1 MSDNC
6 CIQVLPEVVANQ
18 IAAGEVVQRP
28 ASVVKE
34 LVENAID
41 AGSTQIDIYIKDAGR
56 TLIQVI
62 DNGIGMSADDA
73 VTAFLP
79 HATSKIRKAEDL
91 FNLSTMG
98 FRGEALASI
107 AAVAHVELRTKR
119 EQDELGTCVY
129 LSGGKLESQ
138 ELVSTA
144 TGTNIAVRDL
154 FFNIP
159 ARRKF
164 LKSNDSEFRNILQV
178 VEQVSLAHPTLQFTL
193 HHNGQVIYNLM
204 TGNTHQRIL
213 SLMGKKMDGK
223 LLSIHVETILGT
235 ISGYVGTPES
245 AIKRGASQF
254 FFVNKR
260 YIQHPYFNKAIQMA
274 YDKLIANDAKAPYF
288 VYFDVDP
295 SKIDVNIHPTKTE
308 VRFED
313 EKAIFPILSA
323 VVRETLG
330 KANAIPTIDFD
341 QDDAPFIPA
350 IQTAQVNQASTPK
363 VTFDPSYNPFK
374 NSSYT
379 SKKPSDHWEDLYQQ
393 KESNGKNKAEEAIFS
408 GSGSEK
414 WGNELERAFSGPS
427 TSSGTEKWEGT
438 GFIEKEMNLGTNN
451 YKAIQWKRKYLV
463 VFTEEG
469 IQVIHQHRLHS
480 RILYEQYLKRL
491 SQETR
496 YSMPLLFPEALEFT
510 VAEQALFK
518 QVEPSLSA
526 LGFGFEP
533 LGKTM
538 YQISAIPEGLGDA
551 NPAQTVLDTMELLQT
566 DPNMGSERC
575 QQIAAQSLAERSAMK
590 AGKTLTDMEIKMLL
604 DQWENCQDKV
614 YSPSGHR
621 IACHW
626 NENEIENK
634 LK

>member
-1 MSDNC
+1 MSDNR

-41 AGSTQIDIYIKDAGR
+41 AGSTQIDIHIKDAGR

-79 HATSKIRKAEDL
+79 HATSKIRQAEDL

-119 EQDELGTCVY
+119 EQDELGSCVC
-129 LSGGKLESQ
+129 LSGGTLESQ
-138 ELVSTA
+138 ELIGCSK
-144 TGTNIAVRDL
+144 GTNIAVRDL
-154 FFNIP
+154 FYNIP

-164 LKSNDSEFRNILQV
+164 LKSNESEFRNIVQV
-178 VEQVSLAHPTLQFTL
+178 VEQITLAHPTLQFSL
-193 HHNGQVIYNLM
+193 HHNGQVIYQLM
-204 TGNTHQRIL
+204 PENTHKRIL
-213 SLMGKKMDGK
+213 SLFGKKLDGK
-223 LLSIHVETILGT
+223 LLSVQVETILGT
-235 ISGYVGTPES
+235 ISGYVGAPEA

-274 YDKLIANDAKAPYF
+274 YEKLIPSDARAPYF
-288 VYFDVDP
+288 IYFDVEP

-330 KANAIPTIDFD
+330 KSNSIPTIDFD

-350 IQTAQVNQASTPK
+350 LQTASLDNPQTPK

-374 NSSYT
+374 SSGYT

-393 KESNGKNKAEEAIFS
+393 KSSGFTFKAEEEPKTAVATS
-408 GSGSEK
+408 NSA
-414 WGNELERAFSGPS
+414 WGIETELLPP
-427 TSSGTEKWEGT
+427 TSAEYKVMQWKKKYVVVLTEA
-438 GFIEKEMNLGTNN
+438 
-451 YKAIQWKRKYLV
+451 AIQ
-463 VFTEEG
+463 VF
-469 IQVIHQHRLHS
+469 HQHRLHA
-480 RILYEQYLKRL
+480 RILFEQYLKRM
-491 SQETR
+491 QQAER
-496 YSMPLLFPEALEFT
+496 YSMPLLFPEVLELSVQENSLFT
-510 VAEQALFK
+510 QASEDLT
-518 QVEPSLSA
+518 A
-526 LGFGFEP
+526 LGFEFEP
-533 LGKTM
+533 FGKTA
-538 YQISAIPEGLGDA
+538 YQITAIPEGLGDN
-551 NPAQTVLDTMELLQT
+551 NPVQTVLDTMELLQT
-566 DPNMGSERC
+566 NPSASKT
-575 QQIAAQSLAERSAMK
+575 QQKEWMAQTLAEKSAIK
-590 AGKTLTDMEIKMLL
+590 AGKVLTEMEMKLMVEQLA
-604 DQWENCQDKV
+604 NCQDTTYAPNGKPLSV
-614 YSPSGHR
+614 SL
-621 IACHW
+621 

-634 LK
+634 LI

>member
-1 MSDNC
+1 MSDNR

-41 AGSTQIDIYIKDAGR
+41 AGSTQIDIHIKDAGR

-79 HATSKIRKAEDL
+79 HATSKIRQAEDL

-119 EQDELGTCVY
+119 EQDELGSCVC
-129 LSGGKLESQ
+129 LSGGTLESQ
-138 ELVSTA
+138 ELIGCSK
-144 TGTNIAVRDL
+144 GTNIAVRDL
-154 FFNIP
+154 FYNIP

-164 LKSNDSEFRNILQV
+164 LKSNESEFRNIVQV
-178 VEQVSLAHPTLQFTL
+178 VEQITLAHPTLQFSL
-193 HHNGQVIYNLM
+193 HHNGQVIYQLM
-204 TGNTHQRIL
+204 PENTHKRIL
-213 SLMGKKMDGK
+213 SLFGKKLDGK
-223 LLSIHVETILGT
+223 LLSVQVETILGT
-235 ISGYVGTPES
+235 ISGYVGAPEA

-274 YDKLIANDAKAPYF
+274 YEKLIPSDARAPYF
-288 VYFDVDP
+288 IYFDVEP
-295 SKIDVNIHPTKTE
+295 AKIDVNIHPTKTE

-330 KANAIPTIDFD
+330 KSNSIPTIDFD

-350 IQTAQVNQASTPK
+350 LQTASLDKPQTPK

-374 NSSYT
+374 SSGYT

-393 KESNGKNKAEEAIFS
+393 KESQWTNKAEEELFS
-408 GSGSEK
+408 GSRTEK
-414 WGNELERAFSGPS
+414 WGNELEHAFSGPS
-427 TSSGTEKWEGT
+427 TSSGTES
-438 GFIEKEMNLGTNN
+438 
-451 YKAIQWKRKYLV
+451 YKAVQWKRKYIV
-463 VFTEEG
+463 VFTPQG
-469 IQVIHQHRLHS
+469 INVYHQHRLHA
-480 RILYEQYLKRL
+480 RILFEQYLKRM
-491 SQETR
+491 QQAER
-496 YSMPLLFPEALEFT
+496 YSMPLLFPEVLELSVQENSLFT
-510 VAEQALFK
+510 
-518 QVEPSLSA
+518 QVSEDLTA
-526 LGFGFEP
+526 LGFEFEP
-533 LGKTM
+533 FGKTA
-538 YQISAIPEGLGDA
+538 YQITAIPEGLGDN
-551 NPAQTVLDTMELLQT
+551 NPVQTVLDTMELLQT
-566 DPNMGSERC
+566 NPSASKT
-575 QQIAAQSLAERSAMK
+575 QQKEWMAQTLAEKSAIK
-590 AGKTLTDMEIKMLL
+590 AGKVLTEMEMKLIVEQLA
-604 DQWENCQDKV
+604 NCQDTTYAPNGKPLLV
-614 YSPSGHR
+614 SL
-621 IACHW
+621 

-634 LK
+634 LI

>member
-1 MSDNC
+1 MSDNR

-41 AGSTQIDIYIKDAGR
+41 AGSTQIDIHIKDAGR

-79 HATSKIRKAEDL
+79 HATSKIRQAEDL

-119 EQDELGTCVY
+119 EQDELGSCVC
-129 LSGGKLESQ
+129 LSGGTLESQ
-138 ELVSTA
+138 ELIGCSK
-144 TGTNIAVRDL
+144 GTNIAVRDL
-154 FFNIP
+154 FYNIP

-164 LKSNDSEFRNILQV
+164 LKSNESEFRNIVQV
-178 VEQVSLAHPTLQFTL
+178 VEQITLAHPTLQFSL
-193 HHNGQVIYNLM
+193 HHNGQVIYQLM
-204 TGNTHQRIL
+204 PENTHKRIL
-213 SLMGKKMDGK
+213 SLFGKKLDGK
-223 LLSIHVETILGT
+223 LLSVQVETILGT
-235 ISGYVGTPES
+235 ISGYVGAPEA

-274 YDKLIANDAKAPYF
+274 YEKLIPSDARAPYF
-288 VYFDVDP
+288 IYFDVEP
-295 SKIDVNIHPTKTE
+295 AKIDVNIHPTKTE

-330 KANAIPTIDFD
+330 KSNSIPTIDFD

-350 IQTAQVNQASTPK
+350 LQTASLDKPQTPK

-374 NSSYT
+374 SSGYT

-393 KESNGKNKAEEAIFS
+393 KSSGFTFKAEEEPKTAVATS
-408 GSGSEK
+408 NSA
-414 WGNELERAFSGPS
+414 WGIETELLPPTPAEYKVMQWKKKYVVVL
-427 TSSGTEKWEGT
+427 TEA
-438 GFIEKEMNLGTNN
+438 
-451 YKAIQWKRKYLV
+451 AIQ
-463 VFTEEG
+463 VF
-469 IQVIHQHRLHS
+469 HQHRLHA
-480 RILYEQYLKRL
+480 RILFEQYLKRM
-491 SQETR
+491 QQAER
-496 YSMPLLFPEALEFT
+496 YSMPLLFPEVLELSVQENSLFT
-510 VAEQALFK
+510 
-518 QVEPSLSA
+518 QVSEDLTA
-526 LGFGFEP
+526 LGFEFEP
-533 LGKTM
+533 FGKTA
-538 YQISAIPEGLGDA
+538 YQITAIPEGLGDN
-551 NPAQTVLDTMELLQT
+551 NPVQTVLDTMELLQT
-566 DPNMGSERC
+566 NPSASKT
-575 QQIAAQSLAERSAMK
+575 QQKEWMAQTLAEKSAIK
-590 AGKTLTDMEIKMLL
+590 AGKVLTEMEMKLMVEQLA
-604 DQWENCQDKV
+604 NCQDTTYAPNGKPLLV
-614 YSPSGHR
+614 SL
-621 IACHW
+621 

-634 LK
+634 LI

>member
-1 MSDNC
+1 MSDNR

-41 AGSTQIDIYIKDAGR
+41 AGSTQIDIHIKDAGR

-79 HATSKIRKAEDL
+79 HATSKIRQAEDL

-119 EQDELGTCVY
+119 EQDELGSCVC
-129 LSGGKLESQ
+129 LSGGTLESQ
-138 ELVSTA
+138 ELIGCSK
-144 TGTNIAVRDL
+144 GTNIAVRDL
-154 FFNIP
+154 FYNIP

-164 LKSNDSEFRNILQV
+164 LKSNESEFRNIVQV
-178 VEQVSLAHPTLQFTL
+178 VEQITLAHPTLQFSL
-193 HHNGQVIYNLM
+193 HHNGQVIYQLM
-204 TGNTHQRIL
+204 PENTHKRIL
-213 SLMGKKMDGK
+213 SLFGKKLDGK
-223 LLSIHVETILGT
+223 LLSVQVETILGT
-235 ISGYVGTPES
+235 ISGYVGAPEA

-274 YDKLIANDAKAPYF
+274 YEKLIPSDARAPYF
-288 VYFDVDP
+288 IYFDVEP
-295 SKIDVNIHPTKTE
+295 AKIDVNIHPTKTE

-330 KANAIPTIDFD
+330 KSNSIPTIDFD

-350 IQTAQVNQASTPK
+350 LQTASLDKPQTPK

-374 NSSYT
+374 SSGYT

-393 KESNGKNKAEEAIFS
+393 KNSGFTFKAEEEPKTAVATS
-408 GSGSEK
+408 NSA
-414 WGNELERAFSGPS
+414 WGIETELLPP
-427 TSSGTEKWEGT
+427 TSAEYKVMQWKKKYVVVLTEA
-438 GFIEKEMNLGTNN
+438 
-451 YKAIQWKRKYLV
+451 AIQ
-463 VFTEEG
+463 VF
-469 IQVIHQHRLHS
+469 HQHRLHA
-480 RILYEQYLKRL
+480 RILFEQYLKRM
-491 SQETR
+491 QQAER
-496 YSMPLLFPEALEFT
+496 YSMPLLFPEVLELSVQENSLFT
-510 VAEQALFK
+510 
-518 QVEPSLSA
+518 QVSEDLTA
-526 LGFGFEP
+526 LGFEFEP
-533 LGKTM
+533 FGKTA
-538 YQISAIPEGLGDA
+538 YQITAIPEGLGDN
-551 NPAQTVLDTMELLQT
+551 NPVQTVLDTMELLQT
-566 DPNMGSERC
+566 NPSASKT
-575 QQIAAQSLAERSAMK
+575 QQKEWMAQTLAEKSAIK
-590 AGKTLTDMEIKMLL
+590 AGKVLTEMEMKLMVEQLA
-604 DQWENCQDKV
+604 NCQDTTYAPNGKPLSV
-614 YSPSGHR
+614 SL
-621 IACHW
+621 

-634 LK
+634 LI

>member
-1 MSDNC
+1 MSDNR

-41 AGSTQIDIYIKDAGR
+41 AGSTQIDIHIKDAGR

-79 HATSKIRKAEDL
+79 HATSKIRQAEDL

-119 EQDELGTCVY
+119 EQDELGSCVC
-129 LSGGKLESQ
+129 LSGGTLESQ
-138 ELVSTA
+138 ELIGCSK
-144 TGTNIAVRDL
+144 GTNIAVRDL
-154 FFNIP
+154 FYNIP

-164 LKSNDSEFRNILQV
+164 LKSNESEFRNIVQV
-178 VEQVSLAHPTLQFTL
+178 VEQITLAHPTLQFSL
-193 HHNGQVIYNLM
+193 HHNGQVIYQLM
-204 TGNTHQRIL
+204 PENTHKRIL
-213 SLMGKKMDGK
+213 SLFGKKLDGK
-223 LLSIHVETILGT
+223 LLSVQVETILGT
-235 ISGYVGTPES
+235 ISGYVGAPEA

-274 YDKLIANDAKAPYF
+274 YEKLIPSDARAPYF
-288 VYFDVDP
+288 IYFDVEP
-295 SKIDVNIHPTKTE
+295 AKIDVNIHPTKTE

-330 KANAIPTIDFD
+330 KSNSIPTIDFD

-350 IQTAQVNQASTPK
+350 LQTASLDKPQTPK

-374 NSSYT
+374 SSGYT

-393 KESNGKNKAEEAIFS
+393 KSSGFTFKAEEEPKTAVVTS
-408 GSGSEK
+408 NSA
-414 WGNELERAFSGPS
+414 WGIETELLPP
-427 TSSGTEKWEGT
+427 TSAEYKVMQWKKKYVVVLTEA
-438 GFIEKEMNLGTNN
+438 
-451 YKAIQWKRKYLV
+451 AIQ
-463 VFTEEG
+463 VF
-469 IQVIHQHRLHS
+469 HQHRLHA
-480 RILYEQYLKRL
+480 RILFEQYLKRM
-491 SQETR
+491 QQAER
-496 YSMPLLFPEALEFT
+496 YSMPLLFPEVLELSVQENSLFT
-510 VAEQALFK
+510 
-518 QVEPSLSA
+518 QVSEDLTA
-526 LGFGFEP
+526 LGFEFEP
-533 LGKTM
+533 FGKTA
-538 YQISAIPEGLGDA
+538 YQITAIPEGLGDN
-551 NPAQTVLDTMELLQT
+551 NPVQTVLDTMELLQT
-566 DPNMGSERC
+566 NPSASKT
-575 QQIAAQSLAERSAMK
+575 QQKEWMAQTLAEKSAIK
-590 AGKTLTDMEIKMLL
+590 AGKVLTEMEMKLMVEQLA
-604 DQWENCQDKV
+604 NCQDTTYAPNGKPLSV
-614 YSPSGHR
+614 SL
-621 IACHW
+621 

-634 LK
+634 LI

>member
-1 MSDNC
+1 MSDNR

-41 AGSTQIDIYIKDAGR
+41 AGSTQIDIHIKDAGR

-79 HATSKIRKAEDL
+79 HATSKIRQAEDL

-119 EQDELGTCVY
+119 EQDELGSCVC
-129 LSGGKLESQ
+129 LSGGTLESQ
-138 ELVSTA
+138 ELIGCSK
-144 TGTNIAVRDL
+144 GTNIAVRDL
-154 FFNIP
+154 FYNIP

-164 LKSNDSEFRNILQV
+164 LKSNESEFRNIVQV
-178 VEQVSLAHPTLQFTL
+178 VEQITLAHPTLQFSL
-193 HHNGQVIYNLM
+193 HHNGQVIYQLM
-204 TGNTHQRIL
+204 PENTHKRIL
-213 SLMGKKMDGK
+213 SLFGKKLDGK
-223 LLSIHVETILGT
+223 LLSVQVETILGT
-235 ISGYVGTPES
+235 ISGYVGAPEA

-274 YDKLIANDAKAPYF
+274 YEKLIPSDARAPYF
-288 VYFDVDP
+288 IYFDVEP
-295 SKIDVNIHPTKTE
+295 AKIDVNIHPTKTE

-330 KANAIPTIDFD
+330 KSNSIPTIDFD

-350 IQTAQVNQASTPK
+350 LQTASLDKPQTPK

-374 NSSYT
+374 SSGYT

-393 KESNGKNKAEEAIFS
+393 KSSGFTVKAEEEPKTAVATS
-408 GSGSEK
+408 NAA
-414 WGNELERAFSGPS
+414 WGVETELLPPTPAEYKVMQWKKKYVVVLNEA
-427 TSSGTEKWEGT
+427 
-438 GFIEKEMNLGTNN
+438 
-451 YKAIQWKRKYLV
+451 AIQ
-463 VFTEEG
+463 VF
-469 IQVIHQHRLHS
+469 HQHRLHA
-480 RILYEQYLKRL
+480 RILFEQYLKRMQL
-491 SQETR
+491 AER
-496 YSMPLLFPEALEFT
+496 YSMPLLFPEVLELSVQENSLFT
-510 VAEQALFK
+510 
-518 QVEPSLSA
+518 QVSEDLTA
-526 LGFGFEP
+526 LGFEFEP
-533 LGKTM
+533 FGKTA
-538 YQISAIPEGLGDA
+538 YQITAIPEGLGDN
-551 NPAQTVLDTMELLQT
+551 NPVQTVLDTMELLQT
-566 DPNMGSERC
+566 NPSASKT
-575 QQIAAQSLAERSAMK
+575 QQKEWMAQTLAEKSAIK
-590 AGKTLTDMEIKMLL
+590 AGKVLTEMEMKLMVEQLA
-604 DQWENCQDKV
+604 NCQDTTYAPNGKPLSV
-614 YSPSGHR
+614 SL
-621 IACHW
+621 

-634 LK
+634 LI

>member
-1 MSDNC
+1 MSDNR

-41 AGSTQIDIYIKDAGR
+41 AGSTQIDIHIKDAGR

-79 HATSKIRKAEDL
+79 HATSKIRQAEDL

-119 EQDELGTCVY
+119 EQDELGSCVC
-129 LSGGKLESQ
+129 LSGGTLESQ
-138 ELVSTA
+138 ELIGCSK
-144 TGTNIAVRDL
+144 GTNIAVRDL
-154 FFNIP
+154 FYNIP

-164 LKSNDSEFRNILQV
+164 LKSNESEFRNIVQV
-178 VEQVSLAHPTLQFTL
+178 VEQITLAHPTLQFSL
-193 HHNGQVIYNLM
+193 HHNGQVIYQLM
-204 TGNTHQRIL
+204 PENTHKRIL
-213 SLMGKKMDGK
+213 SLFGKKLDGK
-223 LLSIHVETILGT
+223 LLSVQVETILGT
-235 ISGYVGTPES
+235 ISGYVGAPEA

-274 YDKLIANDAKAPYF
+274 YEKLIPSDARAPYF
-288 VYFDVDP
+288 IYFDVEP
-295 SKIDVNIHPTKTE
+295 AKIDVNIHPTKTE

-330 KANAIPTIDFD
+330 KSNFIPTIDFD

-350 IQTAQVNQASTPK
+350 LQTASLDKPQTPK

-374 NSSYT
+374 SSGYT

-393 KESNGKNKAEEAIFS
+393 KSSGFTFKAEEEPKIAVARS
-408 GSGSEK
+408 NSA
-414 WGNELERAFSGPS
+414 WGIETELLPP
-427 TSSGTEKWEGT
+427 TSAEYKVMQWKKKYVVVLTEA
-438 GFIEKEMNLGTNN
+438 
-451 YKAIQWKRKYLV
+451 AIQ
-463 VFTEEG
+463 VF
-469 IQVIHQHRLHS
+469 HQHRLHA
-480 RILYEQYLKRL
+480 RILFEQYLKRM
-491 SQETR
+491 QQAER
-496 YSMPLLFPEALEFT
+496 YSMPLLFPEVLELSVQENSLFT
-510 VAEQALFK
+510 
-518 QVEPSLSA
+518 QVSEDLTA
-526 LGFGFEP
+526 LGFEFEP
-533 LGKTM
+533 FGKTA
-538 YQISAIPEGLGDA
+538 YQITAIPEGLGDN
-551 NPAQTVLDTMELLQT
+551 NPVQTVLDTMELLQT
-566 DPNMGSERC
+566 NPSASKT
-575 QQIAAQSLAERSAMK
+575 QQKEWMAQTLAEKSAIK
-590 AGKTLTDMEIKMLL
+590 AGKVLTEMEMKLMVEQLA
-604 DQWENCQDKV
+604 NCQDTTYAPNGKPLSV
-614 YSPSGHR
+614 SL
-621 IACHW
+621 
-626 NENEIENK
+626 NENKIENK
-634 LK
+634 LI

>member
-1 MSDNC
+1 MSDNR

-41 AGSTQIDIYIKDAGR
+41 AGSTQIDIHIKDAGR

-79 HATSKIRKAEDL
+79 HATSKIRQAEDL

-119 EQDELGTCVY
+119 EQDELGSCVC
-129 LSGGKLESQ
+129 LSGGTLESQ
-138 ELVSTA
+138 ELIGCSK
-144 TGTNIAVRDL
+144 GTNIAVRDL
-154 FFNIP
+154 FYNIP

-164 LKSNDSEFRNILQV
+164 LKSNESEFRNIVQV
-178 VEQVSLAHPTLQFTL
+178 VEQITLAHPTLQFSL
-193 HHNGQVIYNLM
+193 HHNGQVIYQLM
-204 TGNTHQRIL
+204 PENTHKRIL
-213 SLMGKKMDGK
+213 SLFGKKLDGK
-223 LLSIHVETILGT
+223 LLSVQVETILGT
-235 ISGYVGTPES
+235 ISGYVGAPEA

-274 YDKLIANDAKAPYF
+274 YEKLIPSDARAPYF
-288 VYFDVDP
+288 IYFDVEP
-295 SKIDVNIHPTKTE
+295 AKIDVNIHPTKTE

-330 KANAIPTIDFD
+330 KSNSIPTIDFD

-350 IQTAQVNQASTPK
+350 LQTASLDKPQTPK

-374 NSSYT
+374 SSGYT

-393 KESNGKNKAEEAIFS
+393 KSSGFTFKAEEEPKTAVATS
-408 GSGSEK
+408 NSA
-414 WGNELERAFSGPS
+414 WGIETELLPPTPAEYKVMQWKKKYVVVL
-427 TSSGTEKWEGT
+427 TEE
-438 GFIEKEMNLGTNN
+438 
-451 YKAIQWKRKYLV
+451 AIQ
-463 VFTEEG
+463 VF
-469 IQVIHQHRLHS
+469 HQHRLHA
-480 RILYEQYLKRL
+480 RILFEQYLKRM
-491 SQETR
+491 QQAER
-496 YSMPLLFPEALEFT
+496 YSMPLLFPEVLELSVQENSLFT
-510 VAEQALFK
+510 
-518 QVEPSLSA
+518 QVSEDLTA
-526 LGFGFEP
+526 LGFEFEP
-533 LGKTM
+533 FGKTA
-538 YQISAIPEGLGDA
+538 YQITAIPEGLGDN
-551 NPAQTVLDTMELLQT
+551 NPVQTVLDTMELLQT
-566 DPNMGSERC
+566 NPSASKT
-575 QQIAAQSLAERSAMK
+575 QQKEWMAQTLAEKSAIK
-590 AGKTLTDMEIKMLL
+590 AGKVLTEMEMKLMVEQLA
-604 DQWENCQDKV
+604 NCQDTTYAPNGKPLSV
-614 YSPSGHR
+614 SL
-621 IACHW
+621 

-634 LK
+634 LI

>member
-1 MSDNC
+1 MSDNR

-41 AGSTQIDIYIKDAGR
+41 AGSTQIDIHIKDAGR

-79 HATSKIRKAEDL
+79 HATSKIRQAEDL

-119 EQDELGTCVY
+119 EQDELGSCVC
-129 LSGGKLESQ
+129 LSGGTLESQ
-138 ELVSTA
+138 ELIGCSK
-144 TGTNIAVRDL
+144 GTNIAVRDL
-154 FFNIP
+154 FYNIP

-164 LKSNDSEFRNILQV
+164 LKSNESEFRNIVQV
-178 VEQVSLAHPTLQFTL
+178 VEQITLAHPTLQFSL
-193 HHNGQVIYNLM
+193 HHNGQVIYQLM
-204 TGNTHQRIL
+204 PENTHKRIL
-213 SLMGKKMDGK
+213 SLFGKKLDGK
-223 LLSIHVETILGT
+223 LLSVQVETILGT
-235 ISGYVGTPES
+235 ISGYVGAPEA

-274 YDKLIANDAKAPYF
+274 YEKLIPSDARAPYF
-288 VYFDVDP
+288 IYFDVEP
-295 SKIDVNIHPTKTE
+295 AKIDVNIHPTKTE

-330 KANAIPTIDFD
+330 KSNSIPTIDFD

-350 IQTAQVNQASTPK
+350 LQTASLDKPQTPK

-374 NSSYT
+374 SSGYT

-393 KESNGKNKAEEAIFS
+393 KSSGFTVKAEEEPKTAVATS
-408 GSGSEK
+408 NSA
-414 WGNELERAFSGPS
+414 WGIETELLPPTPAEYKVMQWKKKYVVVL
-427 TSSGTEKWEGT
+427 TEA
-438 GFIEKEMNLGTNN
+438 
-451 YKAIQWKRKYLV
+451 AIQ
-463 VFTEEG
+463 VF
-469 IQVIHQHRLHS
+469 HQHRLHA
-480 RILYEQYLKRL
+480 RILFEQYLKRMQL
-491 SQETR
+491 AER
-496 YSMPLLFPEALEFT
+496 YSMPLLFPEVLELSVQENSLFT
-510 VAEQALFK
+510 
-518 QVEPSLSA
+518 QVSEDLTA
-526 LGFGFEP
+526 LGFEFEP
-533 LGKTM
+533 FGKTA
-538 YQISAIPEGLGDA
+538 YQITAIPEGLGDN
-551 NPAQTVLDTMELLQT
+551 NPVQTVLDTMELLQT
-566 DPNMGSERC
+566 NPSASKT
-575 QQIAAQSLAERSAMK
+575 QQKEWMAQTLAEKSAIK
-590 AGKTLTDMEIKMLL
+590 AGKVLTEMEMKLMVEQLA
-604 DQWENCQDKV
+604 NCQDTTYAPNGKPLSV
-614 YSPSGHR
+614 SL
-621 IACHW
+621 

-634 LK
+634 LI

>member
-1 MSDNC
+1 MSDNR

-41 AGSTQIDIYIKDAGR
+41 AGSTQIDIHIKDAGR

-79 HATSKIRKAEDL
+79 HATSKIRQAEDL

-119 EQDELGTCVY
+119 EQDELGSCVC
-129 LSGGKLESQ
+129 LSGGTLESQ
-138 ELVSTA
+138 ELIGCSK
-144 TGTNIAVRDL
+144 GTNIAVRDL
-154 FFNIP
+154 FYNIP

-164 LKSNDSEFRNILQV
+164 LKSNESEFRNIVQV
-178 VEQVSLAHPTLQFTL
+178 VEQITLAHPTLQFSL
-193 HHNGQVIYNLM
+193 HHNGQVIYQLM
-204 TGNTHQRIL
+204 PENTHKRIL
-213 SLMGKKMDGK
+213 SLFGKKLDGK
-223 LLSIHVETILGT
+223 LLSVQVETILGT
-235 ISGYVGTPES
+235 ISGYVGAPEA

-274 YDKLIANDAKAPYF
+274 YEKLIPSDARAPYF
-288 VYFDVDP
+288 IYFDVEP
-295 SKIDVNIHPTKTE
+295 AKIDVNIHPTKTE

-330 KANAIPTIDFD
+330 KSNSIPTIDFD

-350 IQTAQVNQASTPK
+350 LQTASLDKPQTPK

-374 NSSYT
+374 SSGYT

-393 KESNGKNKAEEAIFS
+393 KSSGFTFKAEEEPKTAVATS
-408 GSGSEK
+408 NSA
-414 WGNELERAFSGPS
+414 WGIETELLPQ
-427 TSSGTEKWEGT
+427 TSAEYKVMQWKKKYVVVLTEA
-438 GFIEKEMNLGTNN
+438 
-451 YKAIQWKRKYLV
+451 AIQ
-463 VFTEEG
+463 VF
-469 IQVIHQHRLHS
+469 HQHRLHA
-480 RILYEQYLKRL
+480 RILFEQYLKRM
-491 SQETR
+491 QQAER
-496 YSMPLLFPEALEFT
+496 YSMPLLFPEVLELSVQENSLFT
-510 VAEQALFK
+510 
-518 QVEPSLSA
+518 QVSEDLTA
-526 LGFGFEP
+526 LGFEFEP
-533 LGKTM
+533 FGKTA
-538 YQISAIPEGLGDA
+538 YQITAIPEGLGDN
-551 NPAQTVLDTMELLQT
+551 NPVQTVLDTMELLQT
-566 DPNMGSERC
+566 NPSASKT
-575 QQIAAQSLAERSAMK
+575 QQKEWMAQTLAEKSAIK
-590 AGKTLTDMEIKMLL
+590 AGKVLTEMEMKLMVEQLA
-604 DQWENCQDKV
+604 NCQDTTYAPNGKPLSV
-614 YSPSGHR
+614 SL
-621 IACHW
+621 

-634 LK
+634 LI

>member
-1 MSDNC
+1 MSDNR

-41 AGSTQIDIYIKDAGR
+41 AGSTQIDIHIKDAGR

-79 HATSKIRKAEDL
+79 HATSKIRQAEDL

-119 EQDELGTCVY
+119 EQDELGSCVC
-129 LSGGKLESQ
+129 LSGGTLESQ
-138 ELVSTA
+138 ELIGCSK
-144 TGTNIAVRDL
+144 GTNIAVRDL
-154 FFNIP
+154 FYNIP

-164 LKSNDSEFRNILQV
+164 LKSNESEFRNIVQV
-178 VEQVSLAHPTLQFTL
+178 VEQITLAHPTLQFSL
-193 HHNGQVIYNLM
+193 HHNGQVIYQLM
-204 TGNTHQRIL
+204 PENTHKRIL
-213 SLMGKKMDGK
+213 SLFGKKLDGK
-223 LLSIHVETILGT
+223 LLSVQVETILGT
-235 ISGYVGTPES
+235 ISGYVGAPEA

-274 YDKLIANDAKAPYF
+274 YEKLIPSDARAPYF
-288 VYFDVDP
+288 IYFDVEP
-295 SKIDVNIHPTKTE
+295 AKIDVNIHPTKTE

-330 KANAIPTIDFD
+330 KSNSIPTIDFD

-350 IQTAQVNQASTPK
+350 LQTASLDKPQTPK

-374 NSSYT
+374 SSGYT

-393 KESNGKNKAEEAIFS
+393 KSSGFTVKAEEEPKTAVATS
-408 GSGSEK
+408 NSA
-414 WGNELERAFSGPS
+414 WGIETELLPPTPAEYKVMQWKKKYVVVL
-427 TSSGTEKWEGT
+427 TEA
-438 GFIEKEMNLGTNN
+438 
-451 YKAIQWKRKYLV
+451 AIQ
-463 VFTEEG
+463 VF
-469 IQVIHQHRLHS
+469 HQHRLHA
-480 RILYEQYLKRL
+480 RILFEQYLKRMQL
-491 SQETR
+491 AER
-496 YSMPLLFPEALEFT
+496 YSMPLLFPEVLELSVQENSLFT
-510 VAEQALFK
+510 
-518 QVEPSLSA
+518 QVSEDLTA
-526 LGFGFEP
+526 LGFEFEP
-533 LGKTM
+533 FGKTA
-538 YQISAIPEGLGDA
+538 YQITAIPEGLGDN
-551 NPAQTVLDTMELLQT
+551 NPMQTVLDTMELLQT
-566 DPNMGSERC
+566 NPSASKT
-575 QQIAAQSLAERSAMK
+575 QQKEWMAQTLAEKSAIK
-590 AGKTLTDMEIKMLL
+590 AGKVLTEMEMKLMVEQLSTCKDTTFAPNGKPLSVSL
-604 DQWENCQDKV
+604 D
-614 YSPSGHR
+614 
-621 IACHW
+621 
-626 NENEIENK
+626 ENEIENK
-634 LK
+634 LI

>member
-1 MSDNC
+1 MSDNR

-41 AGSTQIDIYIKDAGR
+41 AGSTQIDIHIKDAGR

-79 HATSKIRKAEDL
+79 HATSKIRQAEDL

-119 EQDELGTCVY
+119 EQDELGSCVC
-129 LSGGKLESQ
+129 LSGGTLESQ
-138 ELVSTA
+138 ELIGCSK
-144 TGTNIAVRDL
+144 GTNIAVRDL
-154 FFNIP
+154 FYNIP

-164 LKSNDSEFRNILQV
+164 LKSNESEFRNIVQV
-178 VEQVSLAHPTLQFTL
+178 VEQITLAHPTLQFSL
-193 HHNGQVIYNLM
+193 HHNGQVIYQLM
-204 TGNTHQRIL
+204 PENTHKRIL
-213 SLMGKKMDGK
+213 SLFGKKLDGK
-223 LLSIHVETILGT
+223 LLSVQVETILGT
-235 ISGYVGTPES
+235 ISGYVGAPEA

-274 YDKLIANDAKAPYF
+274 YEKLIPSDARAPYF
-288 VYFDVDP
+288 IYFDVEP
-295 SKIDVNIHPTKTE
+295 AKIDVNIHPTKTE

-330 KANAIPTIDFD
+330 KSNSIPTIDFD

-350 IQTAQVNQASTPK
+350 LQTASLDKPQTPK

-374 NSSYT
+374 SSGYT

-393 KESNGKNKAEEAIFS
+393 KSSGFTFKAEEEPKTAVATS
-408 GSGSEK
+408 NSA
-414 WGNELERAFSGPS
+414 WGIETELLPPTPAEYKVMQWKKKYVVAL
-427 TSSGTEKWEGT
+427 TEA
-438 GFIEKEMNLGTNN
+438 
-451 YKAIQWKRKYLV
+451 AIQ
-463 VFTEEG
+463 VF
-469 IQVIHQHRLHS
+469 HQHRLHA
-480 RILYEQYLKRL
+480 RILFEQYLKRM
-491 SQETR
+491 QQAER
-496 YSMPLLFPEALEFT
+496 YSMPLLFPEVLELSVQENSLFT
-510 VAEQALFK
+510 
-518 QVEPSLSA
+518 QVSEDLTA
-526 LGFGFEP
+526 LGFEFEP
-533 LGKTM
+533 FGKTA
-538 YQISAIPEGLGDA
+538 YQITAIPEGLGDN
-551 NPAQTVLDTMELLQT
+551 NPVQTVLDTMELLQT
-566 DPNMGSERC
+566 NPSASKT
-575 QQIAAQSLAERSAMK
+575 QQKEWMAQTLAEKSAIK
-590 AGKTLTDMEIKMLL
+590 AGKVLTEMEMKLMVEQLA
-604 DQWENCQDKV
+604 NCQDTTYAPNGKPLLV
-614 YSPSGHR
+614 SL
-621 IACHW
+621 

-634 LK
+634 LI

>member
-1 MSDNC
+1 MSDNR

-41 AGSTQIDIYIKDAGR
+41 AGSTQIDIHIKDAGR

-79 HATSKIRKAEDL
+79 HATSKIRQAEDL

-119 EQDELGTCVY
+119 EQDELGSCVC
-129 LSGGKLESQ
+129 LSGGTLESQ
-138 ELVSTA
+138 ELIGCSK
-144 TGTNIAVRDL
+144 GTNIAVRDL
-154 FFNIP
+154 FYNIP

-164 LKSNDSEFRNILQV
+164 LKSNESEFRNIVQV
-178 VEQVSLAHPTLQFTL
+178 VEQITLAHPTLQFSL
-193 HHNGQVIYNLM
+193 HHNGQVIYQLM
-204 TGNTHQRIL
+204 PENTHKRIL
-213 SLMGKKMDGK
+213 SLFGKKLDGK
-223 LLSIHVETILGT
+223 LLSVQVETILGT
-235 ISGYVGTPES
+235 ISGYVGAPEA

-274 YDKLIANDAKAPYF
+274 YEKLIPSDARAPYF
-288 VYFDVDP
+288 IYFDVEP
-295 SKIDVNIHPTKTE
+295 AKIDVNIHPTKTE

-330 KANAIPTIDFD
+330 KSNSIPTIDFD

-350 IQTAQVNQASTPK
+350 LQTASLDKPQTPK

-374 NSSYT
+374 SSGYT

-393 KESNGKNKAEEAIFS
+393 KSSGFTVKAEEEPKTAVATS
-408 GSGSEK
+408 NAA
-414 WGNELERAFSGPS
+414 WGIETELLPPTPAEYKVMQWKKKYVVVL
-427 TSSGTEKWEGT
+427 TEA
-438 GFIEKEMNLGTNN
+438 
-451 YKAIQWKRKYLV
+451 AIQ
-463 VFTEEG
+463 VF
-469 IQVIHQHRLHS
+469 HQHRLHA
-480 RILYEQYLKRL
+480 RILFEQYLKRMQL
-491 SQETR
+491 AER
-496 YSMPLLFPEALEFT
+496 YSMPLLFPEVLELSVQENSLFT
-510 VAEQALFK
+510 
-518 QVEPSLSA
+518 QVSEDLTA
-526 LGFGFEP
+526 LGFEFEP
-533 LGKTM
+533 FGKTA
-538 YQISAIPEGLGDA
+538 YQITAIPEGLGDN
-551 NPAQTVLDTMELLQT
+551 NPVQTVLDTMELLQT
-566 DPNMGSERC
+566 NPSASKT
-575 QQIAAQSLAERSAMK
+575 QQKEWMAQTLAEKSAIK
-590 AGKTLTDMEIKMLL
+590 AGKVLTEMEMKLMVEQLA
-604 DQWENCQDKV
+604 NCQDTTYAPNGKPLSV
-614 YSPSGHR
+614 SL
-621 IACHW
+621 

-634 LK
+634 LI

>member
-1 MSDNC
+1 MSDNR

-41 AGSTQIDIYIKDAGR
+41 AGSTQIDIHIKDAGR

-79 HATSKIRKAEDL
+79 HATSKIRQAEDL

-119 EQDELGTCVY
+119 EQDELGSCVC
-129 LSGGKLESQ
+129 LSGGTLESQ
-138 ELVSTA
+138 ELIGCSK
-144 TGTNIAVRDL
+144 GTNIAVRDL
-154 FFNIP
+154 FYNIP

-164 LKSNDSEFRNILQV
+164 LKSNESEFRNIVQV
-178 VEQVSLAHPTLQFTL
+178 VEQITLAHPTLQFSL
-193 HHNGQVIYNLM
+193 HHNGQVIYQLM
-204 TGNTHQRIL
+204 PENTHKRIL
-213 SLMGKKMDGK
+213 SLFGKKLDGK
-223 LLSIHVETILGT
+223 LLSVQVETILGT
-235 ISGYVGTPES
+235 ISGYVGAPEA

-274 YDKLIANDAKAPYF
+274 YEKLIPSDARAPYF
-288 VYFDVDP
+288 IYFDVEP
-295 SKIDVNIHPTKTE
+295 AKIDVNIHPTKTE

-330 KANAIPTIDFD
+330 KSNSIPTIDFD

-350 IQTAQVNQASTPK
+350 LQTASLDKPQTPK

-374 NSSYT
+374 SSGYT

-393 KESNGKNKAEEAIFS
+393 KSSGFTFKAEEEPKTAVATS
-408 GSGSEK
+408 NSA
-414 WGNELERAFSGPS
+414 WGIETELLPP
-427 TSSGTEKWEGT
+427 TSAEYKVMQWKKKYVVVLTEA
-438 GFIEKEMNLGTNN
+438 
-451 YKAIQWKRKYLV
+451 AIQ
-463 VFTEEG
+463 VF
-469 IQVIHQHRLHS
+469 HQHRLHA
-480 RILYEQYLKRL
+480 RILFEQYLKRM
-491 SQETR
+491 QQAER
-496 YSMPLLFPEALEFT
+496 YSMPLLFPEVLELSVQENSLFT
-510 VAEQALFK
+510 
-518 QVEPSLSA
+518 QVSEDLTA
-526 LGFGFEP
+526 LGFEFEP
-533 LGKTM
+533 FGKTA
-538 YQISAIPEGLGDA
+538 YQITSIPEGLGDN
-551 NPAQTVLDTMELLQT
+551 NPVQTVLDTMELLQT
-566 DPNMGSERC
+566 NPSASKT
-575 QQIAAQSLAERSAMK
+575 QQKEWMAQTLAEKSAIK
-590 AGKTLTDMEIKMLL
+590 AGKVLTEMEMKLMVEQLA
-604 DQWENCQDKV
+604 NCQDTTYAPNGKPLSV
-614 YSPSGHR
+614 SL
-621 IACHW
+621 

-634 LK
+634 LI

>member
-1 MSDNC
+1 MSENC

-41 AGSTQIDIYIKDAGR
+41 AGSSQIDIYIKDAGR

-79 HATSKIRKAEDL
+79 HATSKIRQAEDL
-91 FNLSTMG
+91 FHLATMG

-119 EQDELGTCVY
+119 QQDELGTCVC
-129 LSGGKLESQ
+129 LSGGTLESQ
-138 ELVSTA
+138 ELISTS
-144 TGTNIAVRDL
+144 TGTNISVRDL

-164 LKSNDSEFRNILQV
+164 LKSNESEFRNIVQV
-178 VEQVSLAHPTLQFTL
+178 VEQVSLAHPTLQFSL
-193 HHNGQVIYNLM
+193 HHNGQVVFNLM
-204 TGNTHQRIL
+204 PGNTHQRIL
-213 SLMGKKMDGK
+213 ALMGKKLDGK
-223 LLSIHVETILGT
+223 LLSIHVETILGI

-288 VYFDVDP
+288 VYFDVEP

-330 KANAIPTIDFD
+330 KANAMPTIDFD

-350 IQTAQVNQASTPK
+350 IQTAQQHQAPTPK

-374 NSSYT
+374 NSTYT
-379 SKKPSDHWEDLYQQ
+379 SKTPTNHWEDLYQQ
-393 KESNGKNKAEEAIFS
+393 KGTDWKGKAEEEDFS
-408 GSGSEK
+408 GSGTEK
-414 WGNELERAFSGPS
+414 WGGELERTFSGPS
-427 TSSGTEKWEGT
+427 TSLGTES
-438 GFIEKEMNLGTNN
+438 
-451 YKAIQWKRKYLV
+451 YKVMQWKRKYLV
-463 VFTEEG
+463 VFTADA
-469 IQVIHQHRLHS
+469 IQVVHQHRLHC

-491 SQETR
+491 SQTTR
-496 YSMPLLFPEALEFT
+496 YSMPLLFPEALEFS
-510 VAEQALFK
+510 VQEQALFK
-518 QVEPSLSA
+518 QVESALTA
-526 LGFGFEP
+526 LGFDFEP

-538 YQISAIPEGLGDA
+538 YQITAIPEGLGDA
-551 NPAQTVLDTMELLQT
+551 NPAQTVLDTMELLQANPT
-566 DPNMGSERC
+566 MGEEKR
-575 QQIAAQSLAERSAMK
+575 QQAAAQSLANRSAIK
-590 AGKTLTDMEIKMLL
+590 AGKELTEMEIKLLL
-604 DQWENCQDKV
+604 DQWQACEDKV
-614 YSPSGHR
+614 YSPSGHA
-621 IACHW
+621 IAVNI
-626 NENEIENK
+626 NETEIENK